1 MEQLSRPTPS
11 KFTSIDGT
19 ARLPTLGRTSETLA
33 NTEEAAV
40 HKAMRSR
47 GRTPSGAEM
56 GRPAGLASAKSL
68 FSVLSFWSVGSILSV
83 GSVLSIGS
91 AGSILSIGSA
101 GSILS
106 IGSAGSILS
115 IGSAGSILSIGGAGS
130 SSRTDS
136 DEPVEEEER

>member
-1 MEQLSRPTPS
+1 
-11 KFTSIDGT
+11 
-19 ARLPTLGRTSETLA
+19 
-33 NTEEAAV
+33 V

-47 GRTPSGAEM
+47 GRTPSGAVM

-68 FSVLSFWSVGSILSV
+68 FSVLSFWSVGST
-83 GSVLSIGS
+83 
-91 AGSILSIGSA
+91 
-101 GSILS
+101 
-106 IGSAGSILS
+106 LS